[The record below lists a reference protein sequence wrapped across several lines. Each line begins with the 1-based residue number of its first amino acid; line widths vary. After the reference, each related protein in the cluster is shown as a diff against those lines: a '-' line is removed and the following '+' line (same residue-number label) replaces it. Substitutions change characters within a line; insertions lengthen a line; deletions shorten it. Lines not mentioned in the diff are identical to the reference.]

1 MENKESLTKA
11 LKEHVQ
17 NYAQLQLIVRE
28 KNDMI
33 IQKKTIVRFLFFL
46 IYLIP
51 LTSLISFFI

>member
-33 IQKKTIVRFLFFL
+33 IQKKTIVRFLIFL
-46 IYLIP
+46 IYLTP
-51 LTSLISFFI
+51 LISFFI